1 MTTLSEMKTLM
12 KLMADV
18 LEEAQNGLEWYWNER
33 PECVGDVDYEMNR
46 RINKA
51 LAEYRKLEGK

>member
-1 MTTLSEMKTLM
+1 MTTLSEMKRLM

-18 LEEAQNGLEWYWNER
+18 LEEAQNVLEWYRNEH
-33 PECVGDVDYEMNR
+33 PEDTGDVDFEIDR